1 MTDPSMLAGYKLP
14 DPNAPSPR
22 SPVWLWIV
30 TLLLLGVVVVNQQLR
45 QEPPPTRQER
55 LDAAAGLSV
64 EPPRTSTLILFGKL
78 AIFVHERA
86 PGQAGQFMD
95 LLKQQA
101 GLDRPTPLLP
111 PKPTPPPTPASPP
124 SDGSAPDD
132 ALGEDQNPPAAPSP
146 APPPAPPD
154 AAGETP
160 ANSPIPPPAE
170 NRFRVAIIE
179 GEVIGPE
186 AAIERL
192 NDLIPDL
199 APESPLHDDIDAALT
214 VYRSGPDA
222 LDPTA
227 AADLE
232 ARHAWFGRL
241 LLSYGKPNT
250 DPFRSRMLASAL
262 TGFAV
267 LGGLML
273 AVVFFVLAGLVL
285 LIIGAVMAANGRM
298 RPAMASTRPGGRL
311 WLETFAVFIAGF
323 LVLQV
328 ATIVAQSQAPR
339 GATWPIWLNLGGQW
353 SLVLLVFWP
362 LLRGMSFERFR
373 GEVGWHRGHGFFREA
388 GVGLLT
394 YIAALP
400 VYFGLAVLLL
410 LVMQLL
416 GGDEPPPTPDDRVSQ
431 LLDKGGPGVAVLL
444 ASLVVLWA
452 PLVEETIFRGALFR
466 AVRSRSGALGAALI
480 TAVIFAVM
488 HAYAPIQLILVGSLG
503 LVFALMREWRGSLIP
518 SMAAH
523 CLHNTFVLTV
533 MIVVLR
539 LASG

>member
-1 MTDPSMLAGYKLP
+1 MTDPSMLAGYKQP

-22 SPVWLWIV
+22 SPAWLWVV

-64 EPPRTSTLILFGKL
+64 EPPRTSMLILFGKL
-78 AIFVHERA
+78 AMFVNERA
-86 PGQAGQFMD
+86 PGQAGQFMEM
-95 LLKQQA
+95 LEQQA
-101 GLDRPTPLLP
+101 GLDRKAP
-111 PKPTPPPTPASPP
+111 SPP
-124 SDGSAPDD
+124 APTGPPADGSAPDE
-132 ALGEDQNPPAAPSP
+132 APGESPDQPAPASPTAPAAGSG
-146 APPPAPPD
+146 
-154 AAGETP
+154 AATGD
-160 ANSPIPPPAE
+160 SPIPPPAE

-179 GEVIGPE
+179 GEVVGPD
-186 AAIERL
+186 AAIKRL
-192 NDLIPDL
+192 EDLLPDL
-199 APESPLHDDIDAALT
+199 APESPLHGDIAAALT
-214 VYRSGPDA
+214 VYRSGPEA
-222 LDPTA
+222 LDPA
-227 AADLE
+227 AANDLVD
-232 ARHAWFGRL
+232 RHAWFGRL
-241 LLSYGKPNT
+241 LLSYGKPAT
-250 DPFRSRMLASAL
+250 DPFRAQTLNSAMW
-262 TGFAV
+262 GFTVLAV
-267 LGGLML
+267 LML
-273 AVVFFVLAGLVL
+273 TVIFLVLVGLVL
-285 LIIGAVMAANGRM
+285 LIVGAVLAATGRM
-298 RPAMASTRPGGRL
+298 RPAMARTRPGGRL

-323 LVLQV
+323 LTLQV
-328 ATIVAQSQAPR
+328 ATIVAQSQAPA
-339 GATWPIWLNLGGQW
+339 GATWPIWLNLAGQW

-373 GEVGWHRGHGFFREA
+373 GEVGWHRGRGFFREA

-400 VYFGLAVLLL
+400 IYFGLAVLL
-410 LVMQLL
+410 VAIMQLI

-488 HAYAPIQLILVGSLG
+488 HAYAPLQLILVGTLG
-503 LVFALMREWRGSLIP
+503 LVFAFMREWRGSLIP
-518 SMAAH
+518 SMTAH
-523 CLHNTFVLTV
+523 CLHNSVVLTV
-533 MIVVLR
+533 MIVVMR